1 MSAPVS
7 PLPLS
12 LTTHTHSLL
21 APLSH
26 TSPTRTPPIYTQHQ
40 HGDPRCYIHV
50 GMLMDFVF
58 SVSKKKKKVSHIR
71 VGKIRRDVQMEVEL
85 SETDVINIIY
95 LLFQK
100 TLSKCI

>member
-12 LTTHTHSLL
+12 LTTHTAFWLH
-21 APLSH
+21 SH
-26 TSPTRTPPIYTQHQ
+26 TLARPVPPPSTLSINMEILDATSTWECSWILFLAY
-40 HGDPRCYIHV
+40 
-50 GMLMDFVF
+50 L
-58 SVSKKKKKVSHIR
+58 KKVSHIR